1 MHIFAILQNTLFS
14 SLKCDSKNDL
24 HQRDIRNNLKV
35 DWKYFPF
42 LNIYPFRIGIYFF
55 HVLVFFV
62 IISKS
67 RLAVKFCPL
76 YDDCVETESL
86 KRIWITSPSLQQ
98 PPSSWHHQ
106 VPRKFTLDYKA
117 NDQNNA
123 DHGSNSQWCVL
134 TSFCLEKL
142 NYEN

>member
-1 MHIFAILQNTLFS
+1 MKTLKFGFGDLRAHIYICNFT
-14 SLKCDSKNDL
+14 
-24 HQRDIRNNLKV
+24 
-35 DWKYFPF
+35 KY
-42 LNIYPFRIGIYFF
+42 IFF
-55 HVLVFFV
+55 ITQMWFQKWFT
-62 IISKS
+62 SD
-67 RLAVKFCPL
+67 RY

-123 DHGSNSQWCVL
+123 DHNSTPQWCVL
-134 TSFCLEKL
+134 TSFCLEKREFWKL
-142 NYEN
+142 KQLQNIFHLYFLIPRYMFA